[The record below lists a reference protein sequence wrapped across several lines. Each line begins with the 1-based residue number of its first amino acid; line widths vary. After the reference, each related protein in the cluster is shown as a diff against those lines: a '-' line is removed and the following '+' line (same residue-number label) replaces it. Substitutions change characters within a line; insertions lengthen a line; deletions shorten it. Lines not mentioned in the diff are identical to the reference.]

1 MHDLPSPPLDP
12 PELLSKEERKRRE
25 KEEKERKKK
34 EKEEQKRKKKEEEK
48 EKKRLAKEKKKKPA
62 VEEKWQEAVA
72 VSATSETIV
81 TMDRAPRRMSSF
93 EEQKDDKVSELLC
106 YFFFGHILFFVVD
119 NSWFFVLRSSMSRYC
134 PGLVVH
140 GPMENC
146 AVYTCIIYS
155 VTCTVYFRH
164 ALNITICCSCLWFI
178 IVIVTYK
185 ISDFEKK

>member
-12 PELLSKEERKRRE
+12 PELLSKEERKKRE

-34 EKEEQKRKKKEEEK
+34 EREEQKRKKKEEEK

-93 EEQKDDKVSELLC
+93 EEQKDDKVSELC
-106 YFFFGHILFFVVD
+106 CFFATFLF
-119 NSWFFVLRSSMSRYC
+119 C
-134 PGLVVH
+134 
-140 GPMENC
+140 
-146 AVYTCIIYS
+146 
-155 VTCTVYFRH
+155 FR
-164 ALNITICCSCLWFI
+164 
-178 IVIVTYK
+178 
-185 ISDFEKK
+185 

>member
-12 PELLSKEERKRRE
+12 PELLSKEERKKRE
-25 KEEKERKKK
+25 KEDKERKKK

-93 EEQKDDKVSELLC
+93 EEQKDDKVSELY
-106 YFFFGHILFFVVD
+106 YFFCHIFCFFVLG
-119 NSWFFVLRSSMSRYC
+119 NSWFIDLWSSMSWYDVYKSN
-134 PGLVVH
+134 G
-140 GPMENC
+140 GPME
-146 AVYTCIIYS
+146 Y
-155 VTCTVYFRH
+155 
-164 ALNITICCSCLWFI
+164 CL
-178 IVIVTYK
+178 TQ
-185 ISDFEKK
+185 

>member
-12 PELLSKEERKRRE
+12 PELLSKEERKKRE

-93 EEQKDDKVSELLC
+93 EEQKDDKVSELC
-106 YFFFGHILFFVVD
+106 YFFATFFVFFSRIYWIFLLLTIYIPVVIFLWKSFPLEISSIRSSFPSILFI
-119 NSWFFVLRSSMSRYC
+119 L
-134 PGLVVH
+134 
-140 GPMENC
+140 
-146 AVYTCIIYS
+146 
-155 VTCTVYFRH
+155 FRFKF
-164 ALNITICCSCLWFI
+164 L
-178 IVIVTYK
+178 
-185 ISDFEKK
+185 